1 LLLFAFA
8 GEVVNLINIPVL
20 RERIIVMI
28 RKRLRGELSTCDDC
42 ALQCKYQHNAPCV
55 IDLSNIQLV

>member
-1 LLLFAFA
+1 
-8 GEVVNLINIPVL
+8 
-20 RERIIVMI
+20 MI

-42 ALQCKYQHNAPCV
+42 ALKCKYQNNAPCV